1 MRESEK
7 ITSNLMPHTRI
18 SDARGRGFVHLN
30 DYEHLF
36 HMIIEGGIKPFQG
49 KDGFSSIVKLTST
62 MNDDFKPFAV
72 LWRSEMMPIVLH
84 MAPTLTADN
93 VFTVGV
99 RVVPP
104 NIGHAAVKL
113 ITEDIDGDY
122 DEMLNHNHYL
132 LNEIALRAGLA
143 LCYESTTYDNE
154 TVRILCCVEDDLDYT
169 SAVDTEAYP
178 TKNERL
184 EIIGVMYDDATVDRT
199 SSEMDYDAKFFPA
212 EFSQLDE
219 FFEDNFTETAP
230 VITKVE
236 AYLDTRAPYT
246 WGKSEWWVEMIRCGT
261 CGQRVILNLAK
272 AQCPDGLP
280 DVSFACKACRT
291 TIKHL

>member
-1 MRESEK
+1 MNGEPK
-7 ITSNLMPHTRI
+7 TRYLDSGMNQFI
-18 SDARGRGFVHLN
+18 HMD
-30 DYEHLF
+30 DYDHLF
-36 HMIIEGGIKPFQG
+36 QLIIGGGIIPFQG
-49 KDGFSSIVKLTST
+49 KNGFSSIVKLTST
-62 MNDDFKPFAV
+62 MSNDFKPFAV

-99 RVVPP
+99 RIVPP

-122 DEMLNHNHYL
+122 DEMQNHNHYL

-143 LCYESTTYDNE
+143 LCYESMTYDNE

-169 SAVDTEAYP
+169 SAVDSEAYP

-184 EIIGVMYDDATVDRT
+184 EIIGVMYDHAIVDRT
-199 SSEMDYDAKFFPA
+199 AGEMDYDAKFFPA

-219 FFEDNFTETAP
+219 FFEDGFTEPEPVIKKVEPYLDIRAP
-230 VITKVE
+230 VS
-236 AYLDTRAPYT
+236 
-246 WGKSEWWVEMIRCGT
+246 WGASDYWVEMIRCDK
-261 CGQRVILNLAK
+261 CGQRVILGLAK
-272 AQCPDGLP
+272 AQCPDGQP